1 MCLQAQ
7 DSGLQESGLQ
17 ESGLHRLAAGCCL
30 ALAVIVTAATA
41 QAQDFPNRP
50 VKIITDSAPGSAVD
64 VILRVIADRLTAI
77 WGQQVLPVNQ
87 PGAGGSIAVRL
98 AASSAPDGY
107 TLFIPA
113 LSTFVAPPGAAAN
126 LPIEVP
132 RDFAPVGFLGGA
144 PMFISAAPWLGA
156 TTLPELVAIAKRRP
170 GELVYGTN
178 GRGRL
183 THLTGELFASR
194 AGIKLLMLPYS
205 GGTAQV
211 LNDVLGGRVPL
222 VIEAYSGIAGA
233 IEAGTIKPLAVASPE
248 RMPDFP
254 DLPTVA
260 ETLPGFVA
268 SGWQAMVAPAGTPA
282 ALVRKISDD
291 LARAL
296 KDPAVNQRLVTFG
309 RYNRPMSPTEVTA
322 FIHGEQ
328 QTWKPILEQIGGN

>member
-1 MCLQAQ
+1 MASMSSSRSNTGVRSFGIVASWL
-7 DSGLQESGLQ
+7 LV
-17 ESGLHRLAAGCCL
+17 LAAMTG
-30 ALAVIVTAATA
+30 APT

-98 AASSAPDGY
+98 AASSPPDGY

-132 RDFAPVGFLGGA
+132 RDFAAVGFLGGA

-156 TTLPELVAIAKRRP
+156 ATLPELIAIAKRRP
-170 GELVYGTN
+170 GELIYGTN

-183 THLTGELFASR
+183 THLTGELLASR
-194 AGIKLLMLPYS
+194 AGIKLLMVPYS

-222 VIEAYSGIAGA
+222 VIEAYSGVAGA

-254 DLPTVA
+254 NLPTVA

-268 SGWQAMVAPAGTPA
+268 SGWQAMVAPAGTPEP
-282 ALVRKISDD
+282 LVRKISDD

-296 KDPAVNQRLVTFG
+296 KDPAVNQRLVALG
-309 RYNRPMSPTEVTA
+309 RYNRPMSGAEVTA

-328 QTWKPILEQIGGN
+328 QTWKPILEQIGSN

>member
-7 DSGLQESGLQ
+7 DSGLQ

>member
-1 MCLQAQ
+1 MSLR
-7 DSGLQESGLQ
+7 
-17 ESGLHRLAAGCCL
+17 RLVAGCCF
-30 ALAVIVTAATA
+30 ALAAIIGAPA
-41 QAQDFPNRP
+41 QAQDFPTRP

-64 VILRVIADRLTAI
+64 VILRAVADRLTVI

-87 PGAGGSIAVRL
+87 PGAGGAIAARL
-98 AASSAPDGY
+98 AASSPPDGY

-126 LPIEVP
+126 LPIEAP

-144 PMFISAAPWLGA
+144 PMVISAAPWLGA
-156 TTLPELVAIAKRRP
+156 APRPVVSAVAKRRP
-170 GELVYGTN
+170 GELGYGTN

-183 THLTGELFASR
+183 THLTGELLASR
-194 AGIKLLMLPYS
+194 AGIKLLMVPYS

-254 DLPTVA
+254 NLPTVA
-260 ETLPGFVA
+260 EPC
-268 SGWQAMVAPAGTPA
+268 
-282 ALVRKISDD
+282 
-291 LARAL
+291 
-296 KDPAVNQRLVTFG
+296 
-309 RYNRPMSPTEVTA
+309 
-322 FIHGEQ
+322 
-328 QTWKPILEQIGGN
+328 

>member
-1 MCLQAQ
+1 MCEQ
-7 DSGLQESGLQ
+7 DEEQIMSLR
-17 ESGLHRLAAGCCL
+17 RLVAGCCL
-30 ALAVIVTAATA
+30 ALAAIIGTAAR
-41 QAQDFPNRP
+41 AQDFPTRP

-64 VILRVIADRLTAI
+64 VILRVIADRLTVI
-77 WGQQVLPVNQ
+77 WGQQALPVNQ
-87 PGAGGSIAVRL
+87 PGAGGAIAARL
-98 AASSAPDGY
+98 AAGSPPDGY

-156 TTLPELVAIAKRRP
+156 ATLPELIAIAKKRP
-170 GELVYGTN
+170 GELVYGAS

-183 THLTGELFASR
+183 THLTGELLAKR
-194 AGIKLLMLPYS
+194 AGIKLLMIPYS
-205 GGTAQV
+205 GGVAQV

-222 VIEAYSGIAGA
+222 VIEAYSGVAGA

-260 ETLPGFVA
+260 ETLPGFAA
-268 SGWQAMVAPAGTPA
+268 SGWQAMVAPAGTPEP
-282 ALVRKISDD
+282 LVRKISDD

-296 KDPAVNQRLVTFG
+296 HDPAVNQRLVMLG
-309 RYNRPMSPTEVTA
+309 RYNRAMSPAEVTA

-328 QTWKPILEQIGGN
+328 QTWKPILDQIGGN

>member
-1 MCLQAQ
+1 MFEPHEEHNMSFRHLV
-7 DSGLQESGLQ
+7 
-17 ESGLHRLAAGCCL
+17 AGCCL
-30 ALAVIVTAATA
+30 ALAAIGGTA
-41 QAQDFPNRP
+41 QAQDFPTRP

-64 VILRVIADRLTAI
+64 VILRVIADRLTVI
-77 WGQQVLPVNQ
+77 WGQQALPVNQ
-87 PGAGGSIAVRL
+87 PGAGGAIAARL
-98 AASSAPDGY
+98 AAGSPPDGY

-144 PMFISAAPWLGA
+144 PMFISAAPWLGVA
-156 TTLPELVAIAKRRP
+156 TLPELIAIAKKRP
-170 GELVYGTN
+170 GELVYGAS

-183 THLTGELFASR
+183 THLTGELLAKR
-194 AGIKLLMLPYS
+194 AGIKLLMIPYS
-205 GGTAQV
+205 GGVAQV

-222 VIEAYSGIAGA
+222 VIEAYSGVAGA
-233 IEAGTIKPLAVASPE
+233 IDAGTIKPIAVASPE

-260 ETLPGFVA
+260 ETLPGFAA
-268 SGWQAMVAPAGTPA
+268 SGWQAMVAPAGTPEP
-282 ALVRKISDD
+282 LVRKISDD

-296 KDPAVNQRLVTFG
+296 HDPAVNQRLVMLG
-309 RYNRPMSPTEVTA
+309 RYNRAMSPAEVTA

-328 QTWKPILEQIGGN
+328 QTWKPILDQIGGH

>member
-1 MCLQAQ
+1 MCEQ
-7 DSGLQESGLQ
+7 DEEPIMSLRRGM
-17 ESGLHRLAAGCCL
+17 AGCCL
-30 ALAVIVTAATA
+30 ALAAIISTAA
-41 QAQDFPNRP
+41 QAQDFPARP

-64 VILRVIADRLTAI
+64 VILRVIADRLTVI

-87 PGAGGSIAVRL
+87 PGAGGAIAARL
-98 AASSAPDGY
+98 AAGSPPDGY

-156 TTLPELVAIAKRRP
+156 ATLPELIAIAKKRP
-170 GELVYGTN
+170 GELVYGAS

-183 THLTGELFASR
+183 THLTGELLARR
-194 AGIKLLMLPYS
+194 AGVKLLMIPYS
-205 GGTAQV
+205 GGVAQV

-222 VIEAYSGIAGA
+222 VIEAYSGVAGA
-233 IEAGTIKPLAVASPE
+233 IEAGTIKPIAVASPE

-254 DLPTVA
+254 NLPTVA
-260 ETLPGFVA
+260 ETLPGFAA
-268 SGWQAMVAPAGTPA
+268 SGWQAMVAPAGTPEP
-282 ALVRKISDD
+282 LVRKISDD

-296 KDPAVNQRLVTFG
+296 HDPVVNQRLVTLG
-309 RYNRPMSPTEVTA
+309 RYNRAMSAAEVTA

-328 QTWKPILEQIGGN
+328 QTWKPILDQIGGN